1 MTLILVTK
9 RKEFAVLAA
18 EQFHGGVSR
27 AYCQKVVLHP
37 NPAIPIAF
45 AIGGTAHLLL
55 NGDAAPATKHLLDFA
70 NEIVSADELD
80 LTSIAKRLEQR
91 MSPSIEE
98 KKGNAGVFIALVR
111 NGEAA
116 VGVQCFAYLDDR
128 VKCTFYAES
137 RRWLPGEI
145 EAAFDASDWEL
156 LHDPTNTDSDSVA
169 EQARKLLQKGI
180 DHDERLHGGQH
191 ESCGGKVDVV
201 IVDSAGARLK

>member
-9 RKEFAVLAA
+9 RKEFTVLAA

-27 AYCQKVVLHP
+27 AYCQKVVPHP

-55 NGDAAPATKHLLDFA
+55 NGNAAPAREHLLDFA
-70 NEIVSADELD
+70 NEIVSPDELD

-91 MSPSIEE
+91 ISPGIEE

-116 VGVQCFAYLDDR
+116 VGVQCFDYQNDR
-128 VKCTFYAES
+128 VKSTFYS
-137 RRWLPGEI
+137 QCRPWCPHEI
-145 EAAFDASDWEL
+145 EAAFDATDWAV
-156 LHDPTNTDSDSVA
+156 LHDPTNTDPDSVA
-169 EQARKLLQKGI
+169 DQARKLVQKGI
-180 DHDERLHGGQH
+180 DYDEKLHGGRH

-201 IVDSAGARLK
+201 VVDSTGARQK